1 MSSSNEK
8 RTPEGPS
15 TGNSPRKGPQ
25 FNIYWLYAIILA
37 LLIGSS
43 LFGPLAPNMAKI
55 NELDFKTMITRGEVD
70 RYTIVDNRKLVK
82 VHLTAAGRKAHE
94 KVLKDASG
102 GGKVDEKGPHMA
114 FKITGADVFKKS
126 MDDFYRDNKEI
137 KNEAGDKI
145 PIREI
150 AYDVETERDWFG
162 GILQFI
168 LPILAFAAVWIL
180 VMRKMG
186 GGAGGGPG
194 GGGIFSIGK
203 SKATLFDKGT
213 RVNITFADVAGLD
226 EAKVEVMEI
235 VDFLKNP
242 KKYTNL
248 GGKIPKG
255 ALLIGPPGTGKTLL
269 AKAVAGEAQ
278 VPFFSLSGSDFV
290 EMFVG
295 VGASRVRDLFK
306 QAREKAPCIIFID
319 EIDAIGR
326 ARGKNA
332 MMSNDERESTL
343 NQMLVEM
350 DGFGTDVGI
359 IVLAAT
365 NRPDVLDSALLRP
378 GRFDRQI
385 TIDKPDLKGRE
396 DIFKVHL
403 KPIKVSKTLDIH
415 KLAEQTPG
423 FAGAD
428 IANVCNEAALI
439 AARKNKE
446 AVDMQDFQDA
456 VDRVIGG
463 LEKKNKI
470 ISPEEKKIIAY
481 HEAGH
486 AVCGW
491 FLEHAYPLLKVTI
504 VPRGTAALGYA
515 QYTPKEQYL
524 YNTDQLNDQICMTL
538 GGRASED
545 IFFGKI
551 STGAQNDLQQ
561 ITRTAYAMVTVYGMN
576 EKVGNVS
583 FYDPQQENAFT
594 KPYSDDTA
602 KMIDFEVRHLIDEAY
617 AKTKQLLTDKRTEVE
632 TLANA
637 LLEKEVLFQSDVE
650 ALIGKRPFE
659 EKKPLADHTPVPSAP
674 EATALPAGEQAAATS
689 DELAASSTGPAVL
702 PPAFSDDTESTNEA
716 PPY

>member
-1 MSSSNEK
+1 MNQQENKKKFNPNSIPPPGEENQDKK
-8 RTPEGPS
+8 R
-15 TGNSPRKGPQ
+15 PR
-25 FNIYWLYAIILA
+25 FNIYWVWGIVAIGLVVYNLARGVSSNGLETDYQKFKEMVLSGDVESIKTIRNKKVVRIFLDINSIKGKDTLYRRLLDDKDGKKLERIKNINAPQLYFSIIDLESFSRDQA
-37 LLIGSS
+37 EFYTKNPGVKQLSDRPDDEGEVFSGIVGTLLPILLIGL
-43 LFGPLAPNMAKI
+43 LF
-55 NELDFKTMITRGEVD
+55 
-70 RYTIVDNRKLVK
+70 
-82 VHLTAAGRKAHE
+82 
-94 KVLKDASG
+94 VL
-102 GGKVDEKGPHMA
+102 M
-114 FKITGADVFKKS
+114 
-126 MDDFYRDNKEI
+126 
-137 KNEAGDKI
+137 
-145 PIREI
+145 
-150 AYDVETERDWFG
+150 
-162 GILQFI
+162 
-168 LPILAFAAVWIL
+168 
-180 VMRKMG
+180 MRKV
-186 GGAGGGPG
+186 GGPG
-194 GGGIFSIGK
+194 GGGGPGGIFNIGK

-213 RVNITFADVAGLD
+213 RVNINFGDVAGLD

-242 KKYTNL
+242 KKYTAL

-255 ALLIGPPGTGKTLL
+255 ALLVGPPGTGKTLL
-269 AKAVAGEAQ
+269 AKAMAGEAQ

-326 ARGKNA
+326 ARGKNM
-332 MMSNDERESTL
+332 MMSNDERENTL
-343 NQMLVEM
+343 NQLLVEM
-350 DGFGTDVGI
+350 DGFGTDIGI
-359 IVLAAT
+359 IILAAT

-385 TIDKPDLKGRE
+385 TIDRPDLVGRE
-396 DIFKVHL
+396 AIFKVHL
-403 KPIKVSKTLDIH
+403 QPIKVSETLDVH

-439 AARKNKE
+439 AARKGKS
-446 AVDMQDFQDA
+446 AVDMSDFQDA

-470 ISPEEKKIIAY
+470 IAPHEKEIIAY

-486 AVCGW
+486 AICGW
-491 FLEHAYPLLKVTI
+491 YLEHAYPLLKVTI

-551 STGAQNDLQQ
+551 STGASNDLQQ
-561 ITRTAYAMVTVYGMN
+561 ITKIAYSMVTTYGMN
-576 EKVGNVS
+576 DKVGNVS
-583 FYDPQQENAFT
+583 YYDPQQENYFT
-594 KPYSDDTA
+594 KPFSEETG
-602 KMIDFEVRHLIDEAY
+602 KMIDEEVRKLIDVAY
-617 AKTKQLLTDKRTEVE
+617 VRTKKLLTEKREDVE
-632 TLANA
+632 KLAKE
-637 LLEKEVLFQSDVE
+637 LLKKEVLFQSDVE

-659 EKKPLADHTPVPSAP
+659 EKKPADILPHDEVKPADGNTATEGG
-674 EATALPAGEQAAATS
+674 EATA
-689 DELAASSTGPAVL
+689 AS
-702 PPAFSDDTESTNEA
+702 
-716 PPY
+716 

>member
-1 MSSSNEK
+1 MSQESNK
-8 RTPEGPS
+8 RNETKP
-15 TGNSPRKGPQ
+15 PRFNNRPGGGEDPQAPKKGPR
-25 FNIYWLYAIILA
+25 FSIYWVYAIIFA
-37 LLIGSS
+37 VLIGFQ
-43 LFGPLAPNMAKI
+43 LFGPLTPNMAKT
-55 NELDFKTMITRGEVD
+55 NELELKNMIAKGEVEK
-70 RYTIVDNRKLVK
+70 YMIIDNRKV
-82 VHLTAAGRKAHE
+82 VRVYLTAAGIKSNE
-94 KVLKDASG
+94 VKLKEVSG
-102 GGKVDEKGPHMA
+102 KIPEKGPHMS
-114 FKITGADVFKKS
+114 FKITSGDAFKKEMS
-126 MDDFYRDNKEI
+126 DYYKENPTVQQVVFDVDN
-137 KNEAGDKI
+137 
-145 PIREI
+145 
-150 AYDVETERDWFG
+150 ERDWFG
-162 GILQFI
+162 GILQFL
-168 LPILAFAAVWIL
+168 LPVLLFVGIWIL
-180 VMRKMG
+180 LMRKMG
-186 GGAGGGPG
+186 GGAGGGG
-194 GGGIFSIGK
+194 GPGGIFSIGK

-213 RVNITFADVAGLD
+213 KVNITFADVAGLD

-343 NQMLVEM
+343 NQLLVEM

-365 NRPDVLDSALLRP
+365 NRPDVLDTALLRP

-385 TIDKPDLKGRE
+385 TIDKPDLVGRE
-396 DIFKVHL
+396 AIFKVHL
-403 KPIKVSKTLDIH
+403 KPIKISKTLDIH

-446 AVDMQDFQDA
+446 AVDMSDFQDA

-486 AVCGW
+486 AICGW
-491 FLEHAYPLLKVTI
+491 YLEHAYPLLKVTI

-524 YNTDQLNDQICMTL
+524 YNIDQLTDQICMTL
-538 GGRASED
+538 GGRASEQ
-545 IFFGKI
+545 IFFNKI

-561 ITRTAYAMVTVYGMN
+561 ITRIAYSMVTVYGMN
-576 EKVGNVS
+576 DKVGNVS
-583 FYDPQQENAFT
+583 FYDPQQETAFT
-594 KPYSDDTA
+594 KPYSDETA
-602 KMIDFEVRHLIDEAY
+602 KLIDNEVRKLIDDAY
-617 AKTKQLLTDKRTEVE
+617 EKTKDLLTVKKADVE
-632 TLANA
+632 KLANA
-637 LLEKEVLFQSDVE
+637 LLEREVLFQSDVE

-659 EKKPLADHTPVPSAP
+659 EKKPLVDEVTVDEPVE
-674 EATALPAGEQAAATS
+674 EAIPVAEPKKEEEKSTDEQAGNIG
-689 DELAASSTGPAVL
+689 LAPTI
-702 PPAFSDDTESTNEA
+702 
-716 PPY
+716 

>member
-1 MSSSNEK
+1 MSQDSGN
-8 RTPEGPS
+8 RPQRFDRRPPGGP
-15 TGNSPRKGPQ
+15 GGDDPNQAPRKGPR
-25 FNIYWLYAIILA
+25 FSIYWIYAIIFA
-37 LLIGSS
+37 ILIGMQ
-43 LFGPLAPNMAKI
+43 LFNPFSRNMAKI
-55 NELDFKTMITRGEVD
+55 NELDFKNMIASGEVAK
-70 RYTIVDNRKLVK
+70 YTIIDNRKRVK
-82 VHLTAAGRKAHE
+82 IYLTKSGLE
-94 KVLKDASG
+94 KHADEIKKGVS
-102 GGKVDEKGPHMA
+102 GKVSEEGPHMY
-114 FKITGADVFKKS
+114 FTITSGDTFKKGI
-126 MDDFYRDNKEI
+126 DDFYKENPAVAKVPFEVDN
-137 KNEAGDKI
+137 DK
-145 PIREI
+145 
-150 AYDVETERDWFG
+150 DVFG
-162 GILQFI
+162 GVLQFLFPVLI
-168 LPILAFAAVWIL
+168 FVGLWIL
-180 VMRKMG
+180 LMRKMS
-186 GGAGGGPG
+186 GGAGGGG
-194 GGGIFSIGK
+194 GPGGIFNIGK
-203 SKATLFDKGT
+203 SKAQLFDKGT
-213 RVNITFADVAGLD
+213 KVNITFADVAGLD

-235 VDFLKNP
+235 VDFLKSP

-326 ARGKNA
+326 ARGKNV

-343 NQMLVEM
+343 NQLLVEM
-350 DGFGTDVGI
+350 DGFGTDSGI

-385 TIDKPDLKGRE
+385 TIDKPDLAGRE
-396 DIFKVHL
+396 AIFKVHL
-403 KPIKVSKTLDIH
+403 KPIKISKTLDIH

-446 AVDMQDFQDA
+446 AVDMSDFQDA

-486 AVCGW
+486 AICGW

-538 GGRASED
+538 GGRASEE
-545 IFFGKI
+545 IFFHKI

-561 ITRTAYAMVTVYGMN
+561 ITRIAYAMVTVYGMN
-576 EKVGNVS
+576 DKVGNIS
-583 FYDPQQENAFT
+583 YYDPQQENTFT
-594 KPYSDDTA
+594 KPYSDETA
-602 KMIDFEVRHLIDEAY
+602 KLIDEEVRKLIDAAY
-617 AKTKQLLTDKRTEVE
+617 ERTIKLLTEKKADVE
-632 TLANA
+632 KLANA

-659 EKKPLADHTPVPSAP
+659 EKKM
-674 EATALPAGEQAAATS
+674 
-689 DELAASSTGPAVL
+689 LAADEVKEEKALGESAINPHPFTEDKTAGDQQTGNL
-702 PPAFSDDTESTNEA
+702 GWA
-716 PPY
+716 PSV

>member
-1 MSSSNEK
+1 MSQEQSN
-8 RTPEGPS
+8 RNPRFGGRPPVDDP
-15 TGNSPRKGPQ
+15 NQAPRKGPR
-25 FNIYWLYAIILA
+25 FSIYWIYAIIFTV
-37 LLIGSS
+37 LIGFQLYGTFS
-43 LFGPLAPNMAKI
+43 ANTAKT
-55 NELDFKTMITRGEVD
+55 NNLDFREMVLSGDVKKYEIIDNKKT
-70 RYTIVDNRKLVK
+70 VK
-82 VHLTAAGRKAHE
+82 VYLTPAGLEKYKAQ
-94 KVLKDASG
+94 LKEG
-102 GGKVDEKGPHMA
+102 ITGKISETGPHMS
-114 FKITGADVFKKS
+114 FKYSGDFEKQ
-126 MDDFYRDNKEI
+126 MDEYYKQNNVPNDQQI
-137 KNEAGDKI
+137 KYEVI
-145 PIREI
+145 S
-150 AYDVETERDWFG
+150 ERDWFG
-162 GILQFI
+162 GVLQFL
-168 LPILAFAAVWIL
+168 LPILLFVGLWIL
-180 VMRKMG
+180 LMRKMG
-186 GGAGGGPG
+186 GGAAGGGGPG
-194 GGGIFSIGK
+194 GIFNIGK
-203 SKATLFDKGT
+203 SRATLFDKGT
-213 RVNITFADVAGLD
+213 KDNITFADVAGLD

-235 VDFLKNP
+235 VEFLKNP
-242 KKYTNL
+242 KKYTAL

-269 AKAVAGEAQ
+269 AKAMAGEAQ

-343 NQMLVEM
+343 NQLLVEM
-350 DGFGTDVGI
+350 DGFGTDTGI

-365 NRPDVLDSALLRP
+365 NRPDVLDTALLRP

-385 TIDKPDLKGRE
+385 SIDKPDLKGRE
-396 DIFKVHL
+396 AIFKVHL
-403 KPIKVSKTLDIH
+403 KPIKISKKLDIH

-439 AARKNKE
+439 AARKGKD
-446 AVDMQDFQDA
+446 AVEMEDFQDA

-470 ISPEEKKIIAY
+470 IAPAEKRIIAY

-486 AVCGW
+486 AICGW
-491 FLEHAYPLLKVTI
+491 YLEHAYPLLKVTI

-561 ITRTAYAMVTVYGMN
+561 ITRIAYAMVTVYGMN
-576 EKVGNVS
+576 DKVGNVS
-583 FYDPQQENAFT
+583 FFDPHQENTFT
-594 KPYSDDTA
+594 KPYSEETS
-602 KMIDFEVRHLIDEAY
+602 KIIDQEVRKLIDEAY
-617 AKTKQLLTDKRTEVE
+617 ERTKKLLTERKAEVGK
-632 TLANA
+632 LAEA
-637 LLEKEVLFQSDVE
+637 LLEREVLFQSDVE
-650 ALIGKRPFE
+650 ALIGKRPYE
-659 EKKPLADHTPVPSAP
+659 EKKSLTEEKDDDLHPSDNGEISAGVPPYDSDV
-674 EATALPAGEQAAATS
+674 TNKALP
-689 DELAASSTGPAVL
+689 
-702 PPAFSDDTESTNEA
+702 
-716 PPY
+716 

>member
-1 MSSSNEK
+1 MSQDQNNPNRPPRFNGRPGGNEDPDQAPK
-8 RTPEGPS
+8 
-15 TGNSPRKGPQ
+15 KGPR
-25 FNIYWLYAIILA
+25 FSIYWIYAIIFA
-37 LLIGSS
+37 VLIGFQ
-43 LFGPLAPNMAKI
+43 LFNPLSPNMAESNDI
-55 NELDFKTMITRGEVD
+55 EFKSMVAAGDVSKAV
-70 RYTIVDNRKLVK
+70 IVKNRDKVK
-82 VHLTAAGRKAHE
+82 VYLTKQGQDKYADK
-94 KVLKDASG
+94 LKKGVSG
-102 GGKVDEKGPHMA
+102 KISEDGPHMY
-114 FKITGADVFKKS
+114 FGVTSGDTFKKEIS
-126 MDDFYRDNKEI
+126 EFFKNNPTVKEI
-137 KNEAGDKI
+137 
-145 PIREI
+145 P
-150 AYDVETERDWFG
+150 VLSTSERDIFG
-162 GILQFI
+162 GIIQFL
-168 LPILAFAAVWIL
+168 LPVLLFVGLWIL
-180 VMRKMG
+180 LMRKMG
-186 GGAGGGPG
+186 GGAGGGG
-194 GGGIFSIGK
+194 GPGGIFNIGK
-203 SKATLFDKGT
+203 SKAQLFDKGT
-213 RVNITFADVAGLD
+213 KVNITFADVAGLD

-235 VDFLKNP
+235 VDFLKSP

-255 ALLIGPPGTGKTLL
+255 ALLVGPPGTGKTLL

-326 ARGKNA
+326 ARGKNV

-343 NQMLVEM
+343 NQLLVEM

-385 TIDKPDLKGRE
+385 TIDKPDLVGRE
-396 DIFKVHL
+396 AIFKVHL
-403 KPIKVSKTLDIH
+403 KPIKISKTLDIH

-470 ISPEEKKIIAY
+470 ISPEEKKIIAF

-486 AVCGW
+486 AICGW

-538 GGRASED
+538 GGRASEE
-545 IFFGKI
+545 IFFSKI

-561 ITRTAYAMVTVYGMN
+561 ITRMAYAMVTVYGMN
-576 EKVGNVS
+576 DKVGNIS
-583 FYDPQQENAFT
+583 FYDPQQENTFT
-594 KPYSDDTA
+594 KPYSDETA
-602 KMIDFEVRHLIDEAY
+602 KLIDEEVRKLIDAAY
-617 AKTKQLLTDKRTEVE
+617 DRTKKLLTDKKHEVE
-632 TLANA
+632 TLAMA
-637 LLEKEVLFQSDVE
+637 LLEREVLFQSDVE

-659 EKKPLADHTPVPSAP
+659 DKKHLAVEEAVVVEEKT
-674 EATALPAGEQAAATS
+674 EAK
-689 DELAASSTGPAVL
+689 PAVE
-702 PPAFSDDTESTNEA
+702 TKREESKDGLTGDIGLA
-716 PPY
+716 PSI

>member
-1 MSSSNEK
+1 MSQEPPYNK
-8 RTPEGPS
+8 NDKNIPPRF
-15 TGNSPRKGPQ
+15 GNRQNGEDPNAPKKGPK
-25 FNIYWLYAIILA
+25 FSIYWIYAIIFA
-37 LLIGSS
+37 VLIGFQ
-43 LFGPLAPNMAKI
+43 LFSPFSPSTATIDQDQFLTILKAGDVEN
-55 NELDFKTMITRGEVD
+55 
-70 RYTIVDNRKLVK
+70 YTVVSNRNLVK
-82 VHLTAAGRKAHE
+82 VTLKKASLSKYSELLKNKGLSGKPSETGPQMNFKVVSGDSFKDDMREFYTANPG
-94 KVLKDASG
+94 VKDV
-102 GGKVDEKGPHMA
+102 GKVD
-114 FKITGADVFKKS
+114 
-126 MDDFYRDNKEI
+126 
-137 KNEAGDKI
+137 
-145 PIREI
+145 
-150 AYDVETERDWFG
+150 TESDWFSKS
-162 GILQFI
+162 ISFL
-168 LPILAFAAVWIL
+168 LPILLFVGLWIL
-180 VMRKMG
+180 LMRKMG
-186 GGAGGGPG
+186 GSGGGGGGPG
-194 GGGIFSIGK
+194 GIFNIGK

-235 VDFLKNP
+235 VDFLKSP
-242 KKYTNL
+242 KKYTAL

-269 AKAVAGEAQ
+269 AKAMAGEAQ

-326 ARGKNA
+326 ARGKNV

-343 NQMLVEM
+343 NQLLVEM
-350 DGFGTDVGI
+350 DGFGTDTGI

-365 NRPDVLDSALLRP
+365 NRPDVLDTALLRP

-385 TIDKPDLKGRE
+385 SIDKPDLKGRE
-396 DIFKVHL
+396 AIFKVHL
-403 KPIKVSKTLDIH
+403 KPIKVSQTLDVH

-439 AARKNKE
+439 AARKGKE
-446 AVDMQDFQDA
+446 AVDMSDFQDA

-470 ISPEEKKIIAY
+470 ISPDEKKVIAY

-486 AVCGW
+486 AICGW

-524 YNTDQLNDQICMTL
+524 YNTDQLSDQICMTL

-561 ITRTAYAMVTVYGMN
+561 ITRIAYAMVTVYGMN

-583 FYDPQQENAFT
+583 FYDPQQETSFT
-594 KPYSDDTA
+594 KPYSEETS
-602 KMIDFEVRHLIDEAY
+602 KLIDEEVRKLIDEAY
-617 AKTKQLLTDKRTEVE
+617 ERTKRLLNDKKQQVA
-632 TLANA
+632 TLAEA

-650 ALIGKRPFE
+650 TLIGKRPYE
-659 EKKPLADHTPVPSAP
+659 EKKPLTEEDAEMIPS
-674 EATALPAGEQAAATS
+674 ENGEISAG
-689 DELAASSTGPAVL
+689 V
-702 PPAFSDDTESTNEA
+702 
-716 PPY
+716 PPYDSDVTNKSLPK

>member
-1 MSSSNEK
+1 MSQDQNNK
-8 RTPEGPS
+8 GGIPPKFDNRPG
-15 TGNSPRKGPQ
+15 GNNNDPNQPVKKGPR
-25 FNIYWLYAIILA
+25 FNIYWVYAIILA
-37 LLIGSS
+37 LLIGFSMFS
-43 LFGPLAPNMAKI
+43 TFSGNTAKI
-55 NELDFKTMITRGEVD
+55 SVLDFESMITKGEVAK
-70 RYTIVDNRKLVK
+70 YVVIENRKNVK
-82 VHLTAAGRKAHE
+82 VYLTEAARKAYE
-94 KVLKDASG
+94 PKLKDASA
-102 GGKVDEKGPHMA
+102 KAKGPHMS
-114 FKITGADVFKKS
+114 FKVSSLEGFDKSMSEFYTKNPTVKKVDWTVDTEKDVF
-126 MDDFYRDNKEI
+126 
-137 KNEAGDKI
+137 
-145 PIREI
+145 
-150 AYDVETERDWFG
+150 G
-162 GILQFI
+162 GLLQF
-168 LPILAFAAVWIL
+168 LFPILLLIGIWVL
-180 VMRKMG
+180 MMRKVS
-186 GGAGGGPG
+186 GGPG
-194 GGGIFSIGK
+194 GGGGPGGIFNIGK

-213 RVNITFADVAGLD
+213 KVNITFADVAGLD

-255 ALLIGPPGTGKTLL
+255 ALLVGPPGTGKTLL

-385 TIDKPDLKGRE
+385 SIDKPDLKGRE

-403 KPIKVSKTLDIH
+403 KPIKISKTLDIH
-415 KLAEQTPG
+415 KIAEQTPG

-446 AVDMQDFQDA
+446 AVDMSDFQDA

-470 ISPEEKKIIAY
+470 ISPEEKKIIAF

-491 FLEHAYPLLKVTI
+491 YLEHAYPLLKVTI
-504 VPRGTAALGYA
+504 VPRGSAALGYA

-524 YNTDQLNDQICMTL
+524 YNTDQLSDQICMTL
-538 GGRASED
+538 GGRAAEE
-545 IFFGKI
+545 IFFSKI

-561 ITRTAYAMVTVYGMN
+561 ITRIAYSMVTVYGMN
-576 EKVGNVS
+576 DKVGNVS
-583 FYDPQQENAFT
+583 FYDPQQEASFT
-594 KPYSDDTA
+594 KPYSDETA
-602 KMIDFEVRHLIDEAY
+602 KMIDEEVRKLIDVAY
-617 AKTKQLLTDKRTEVE
+617 EKTKALLREKKEDVE
-632 TLANA
+632 KLANA
-637 LLEKEVLFQSDVE
+637 LLDKEVLFQSDVE
-650 ALIGKRPFE
+650 VLIGKRPFE
-659 EKKPLADHTPVPSAP
+659 EKKLLDSGEDDVLNHEPTG
-674 EATALPAGEQAAATS
+674 EITAG
-689 DELAASSTGPAVL
+689 V
-702 PPAFSDDTESTNEA
+702 
-716 PPY
+716 PPYDGNVTNQP